1 MGATCKITFKL
12 RYASGHDFS
21 RAANGPILI
30 PALAAAELQ
39 IAETKDARA
48 KAQHLLANLPA

>member
-1 MGATCKITFKL
+1 MKGL
-12 RYASGHDFS
+12 NHEDHLEVSGHDFS

-39 IAETKDARA
+39 IAENKRRRG
-48 KAQHLLANLPA
+48 